1 MNEAMTPTAVTTP
14 EAKKQTKRTDA
25 EKLAEWYA
33 KKDKL
38 LEQQT
43 ATRKRGKDIDNQ
55 LVKANGKIQEYE
67 NKELFKICKDM
78 NITTKDIIVFLK
90 KIPKGITLDEIA
102 KRAFL
107 GNSEQ
112 LHL

>member
-1 MNEAMTPTAVTTP
+1 MNTENTTPTPTA
-14 EAKKQTKRTDA
+14 KKPTKPKRTDS

-33 KKDKL
+33 RKDKL

-43 ATRKRGKDIDNQ
+43 AARKRGKEIDNQ
-55 LVKANGKIQEYE
+55 LVKANSKIQEYE
-67 NKELFKICKDM
+67 NKELYKICKDM

-90 KIPKGITLDEIA
+90 KLPKGTTLDEIA
-102 KRAFL
+102 NRAFHR
-107 GNSEQ
+107 NPEQ

>member
-1 MNEAMTPTAVTTP
+1 MDTENTTPTPATEKPTKP
-14 EAKKQTKRTDA
+14 KRTDD

-43 ATRKRGKDIDNQ
+43 AARKRGKEIDSQ
-55 LVKANGKIQEYE
+55 LVKANSKIQEYE
-67 NKELFKICKDM
+67 NKELYKICKDM
-78 NITTKDIIVFLK
+78 NITTKDIITFLK
-90 KIPKGITLDEIA
+90 KLPKGTTLDEITN
-102 KRAFL
+102 RAFHR
-107 GNSEQ
+107 NTEQ